1 VPTGDGAATGREGTD
16 LPSVPLEADRGP
28 ASDLDRAPAATP
40 PQADRGPAGDRSDA
54 EPANVG
60 GGDGLGQRQ
69 AGRGGGAYQ
78 DRGAA
83 GRVLRAAKPVVAAA
97 DAERGEPE
105 GDEGTSA
112 VGRRVV
118 LGMVGLGA
126 LGILVGDRVQGAI
139 ERALR
144 PVSQNDPTG
153 LTSFVPTA
161 GRFRIYS
168 VTPTL
173 PSRSTGEYRLT
184 VDGLVD
190 NPLTLSYA
198 QLQTLPQT
206 DLTRDFQCVT
216 GWRVPDVPWRGVTI
230 KSLLDQAGVHAN
242 ATHLRLYSFDGAYT
256 ESLTLDQARRDD
268 VIVAHQ
274 MMGGPVSRE
283 HGGPVRLYVAPMYG
297 YKSLKWLERIEV
309 VDSLVPG
316 YWEERGYDVD
326 AWVGRSNGRS
336 DDPTSATS
344 A

>member
-1 VPTGDGAATGREGTD
+1 MPTGDGAATGREGTD

-28 ASDLDRAPAATP
+28 APDPSR
-40 PQADRGPAGDRSDA
+40 A
-54 EPANVG
+54 EPGSPDTAGSG
-60 GGDGLGQRQ
+60 GHGQAR
-69 AGRGGGAYQ
+69 AGGAYQ
-78 DRGAA
+78 DAGAA
-83 GRVLRAAKPVVAAA
+83 ARVQRAAKAPPPTPVA
-97 DAERGEPE
+97 DRGEPE

-173 PSRSTGEYRLT
+173 PSRSTGDYRLT
-184 VDGLVD
+184 LDGLVD
-190 NPLTLSYA
+190 RPLALSYA
-198 QLQTLPQT
+198 QLQALPQT

-230 KSLLDQAGVHAN
+230 SALLDRAGVRPN

-297 YKSLKWLERIEV
+297 YKSIKWLERIEV

-326 AWVGRSNGRS
+326 AWVGQSNGRS
-336 DDPTSATS
+336 DDPTSA
-344 A
+344 